1 MALDLIKEY
10 LVGIG
15 FEVNKESFNDASKSI
30 QNTENTIKKFN
41 DNSNKG
47 FSETSDSLGNLFK
60 LFSSSYGTLGK
71 LSPGI
76 RTPFAGLVNDI
87 ILLKKL
93 YAEFQNELKKSQKP
107 DFDVAQEV
115 KEKFKTKE
123 AKTYTPN
130 TQETGTKELSI
141 IPKKTELPQTS
152 NLVDSIL
159 DAKEVS
165 KSLASEGGSAIKL
178 FSSSAVAEFAVV
190 AVGVVALTAGISKL
204 VSSIADLAKQDID
217 NEKLSR
223 QLWTTKETA
232 KEVDMAMKTLGVSM
246 QDLWLSPTL
255 LEQFN
260 QLRQDSANLKLPKEY
275 TDNLKVVQGLGLEF
289 SRLRQLGQLAFQW
302 IGNYILKYAAGP
314 LNEFRQGLHEF
325 NDWLIK
331 NIPNIGKVVG
341 SVLGIVLRLITTLGE
356 AIGGIVMIVSR
367 VATDI
372 KELLDMLPKPL
383 KEIIKLIAA
392 IGLIIMS
399 GPVGA
404 IIALI
409 AALDDLFTYLKG
421 GKSLIGSFFDGLFGK
436 DDKKQNGN
444 IANAANKVQQYN
456 KNNSSSVPRNYTTNN
471 TTTHSNSKT
480 NSDNVVHNDNKI
492 YVYGSGDAN
501 STANAVQN
509 KFAGLQTRNLQGAI
523 R

>member
-1 MALDLIKEY
+1 LALDLIKEY

-15 FEVNKESFNDASKSI
+15 FQVNEDSFNDASKSI
-30 QNTENTIKKFN
+30 KNTEDTIKKFN

-47 FSETSDSLGNLFK
+47 FSETSDSLGSLFK
-60 LFSSSYGTLGK
+60 LFASSYGTLGK
-71 LSPGI
+71 LSPGMK
-76 RTPFAGLVNDI
+76 TPFAGLVNDI

-93 YAEFQNELKKSQKP
+93 YSEFQNELKKSQKP

-115 KEKFKTKE
+115 KEKFKKPKIYTPDTQKAETKE
-123 AKTYTPN
+123 V
-130 TQETGTKELSI
+130 SI
-141 IPKKTELPQTS
+141 IPKKVQLPQAD
-152 NLVDSIL
+152 NLIEGIL
-159 DAKEVS
+159 NAKEAS
-165 KSLASEGGSAIKL
+165 KSLASEGGSAIRL

-204 VSSIADLAKQDID
+204 VSSIVNLAKQDID

-255 LEQFN
+255 LKQFN

-275 TDNLKVVQGLGLEF
+275 LDNLKVIQGIGLEF

-302 IGNYILKYAAGP
+302 IANYILKYAAGP
-314 LNEFRQGLHEF
+314 LNEFRQGLREF
-325 NDWLIK
+325 NEWLIK

-341 SVLGIVLRLITTLGE
+341 SVLGVVLRLITTLGE
-356 AIGGIVMIVSR
+356 AIGGVVTIISR
-367 VATDI
+367 VATDV

-383 KEIIKLIAA
+383 KDIIKLVAA

-421 GKSLIGSFFDGLFGK
+421 GKSVIGSFFDGLFGK
-436 DDKKQNGN
+436 DDKKQTSNV
-444 IANAANKVQQYN
+444 ANAANKVQQYN
-456 KNNSSSVPRNYTTNN
+456 KNNSSAVPRNYTTNN
-471 TTTHSNSKT
+471 TSTQSSSKT
-480 NSDNVVHNDNKI
+480 NSDNTIHNDNKI

-501 STANAVQN
+501 STAKAVQN
-509 KFAGLQTRNLQGAI
+509 KFTGLQIRNLQGVT
-523 R
+523 